1 MMDGIIDMLKV
12 IGSMVFK
19 DGFMPDTDENGI
31 IIQSKEE
38 AGEYIKRFRKNVE
51 DGEILR
57 FSMHYQMSSL
67 ASYKGFDDYINKRR
81 QEEVD
86 RLNEEYYGKEKYLKI
101 KQCM

>member
-1 MMDGIIDMLKV
+1 MEGITDALKV

-19 DGFMPDTDENGI
+19 TGFMPDSDEEGNL
-31 IIQSKEE
+31 IQSKEQ
-38 AGEYIKRFRKNVE
+38 AGEYIKRLKKRIE

-57 FSMHYQMSSL
+57 YSMHYQITG
-67 ASYKGFDDYINKRR
+67 YKEFDDFIYSRL

-86 RLNEEYYGKEKYLKI
+86 RLNQKYYGREKYLKI